1 MNILTLLE
9 KRFEDN
15 PFLVKENWDTI
26 QAVLETKDLTAV
38 ETMESLHGEPAVY
51 DYDAES
57 NTVTFVDSVMETAEQ
72 RANITYNQKGEDKRI
87 KDKMPVRGN
96 ALSIVASYGGTLL
109 SEAEYLQLQSM
120 KAVDLKTS
128 VWLLTPPEVESKG
141 GALTGDNRYG
151 RAFIYHNGVQS
162 FYKVRGFRSKLI
174 V

>member
-87 KDKMPVRGN
+87 KDKMPVR
-96 ALSIVASYGGTLL
+96 
-109 SEAEYLQLQSM
+109 
-120 KAVDLKTS
+120 
-128 VWLLTPPEVESKG
+128 
-141 GALTGDNRYG
+141 
-151 RAFIYHNGVQS
+151 
-162 FYKVRGFRSKLI
+162 
-174 V
+174 